1 MLKPNVGHI
10 NYLNCLPLTYTF
22 TKNPSD
28 KFNLF
33 KDVPVLF
40 CGINN
45 FSKKNLENLPFE
57 NISGVAEEVDIEKS
71 V

>member
-33 KDVPVLF
+33 KDVPA
-40 CGINN
+40 NH
-45 FSKKNLENLPFE
+45 
-57 NISGVAEEVDIEKS
+57 AR
-71 V
+71 

>member
-33 KDVPVLF
+33 KDVPANLNQAITQDKLISVLF
-40 CGINN
+40 HLSFMLAILIN
-45 FSKKNLENLPFE
+45 
-57 NISGVAEEVDIEKS
+57 
-71 V
+71 

>member
-33 KDVPVLF
+33 KDVPANLIKQSRKINWISVLF
-40 CGINN
+40 HLSFMLAILIN
-45 FSKKNLENLPFE
+45 
-57 NISGVAEEVDIEKS
+57 
-71 V
+71 